1 MKSEK
6 FATALVVFVVL
17 SGSGAMAQDDKG
29 VDGVTG
35 ATQVQHSGQFS
46 GQRFQALQQSQR
58 SEALPT
64 TGRLKIGGYGEAVM
78 TRNFYS
84 QSFNRYKK
92 PENYKDDGSH
102 GRFDLPHVCLNIG
115 YDFGKGWTMGS
126 EIEFEHGG
134 NGTAVEI
141 EAEEAGEYEAEVEK
155 GGEVNIEQFWINKE
169 FFQGMFNVKTGEII
183 VPVGYSNA
191 FHEPNQFFTVYR
203 PEGEAT
209 IMPNTWHQ
217 VGLSLW
223 GKVKNWR
230 YEAQFLS
237 GLNSESFTA
246 EDFVHYGATSPYEFK
261 VANNYAGAARV
272 DYYAGGAAARSGAN
286 PRLTP
291 QAPWLRVG
299 LSGYYGYTFRNT
311 LRTPGAK
318 YDDVTGALGIVAL
331 DFTLNRWNWIVR
343 GNIDYAHFSDADAI
357 SAYNQANWT
366 HHKYQDG
373 NPHHYSN
380 IGSHALAYA
389 VEAGYDVLSWNRSGR
404 RLRASQ
410 SPQRPQRSEALPTT
424 TSLQRSE
431 ALPTTFRE
439 KLWVFGRF
447 EHYNT
452 MASGTYK
459 EMYKYTKKY
468 RAVVGVNYQ
477 PVKQIT
483 IKGEY
488 SYRFFEKP
496 NNNGLASDSP
506 LYKQPY
512 NNEPSVSVGV
522 TYTGWFL

>member
-1 MKSEK
+1 ML
-6 FATALVVFVVL
+6 TAVL
-17 SGSGAMAQDDKG
+17 AFLTCSVKAQDN

-35 ATQVQHSGQFS
+35 ATQKTKKKES
-46 GQRFQALQQSQR
+46 
-58 SEALPT
+58 
-64 TGRLKIGGYGEAVM
+64 RLHIGGYGEAVM

-92 PENYKDDGSH
+92 PENYANDGSH

-115 YDFGKGWTMGS
+115 YDFGKGWTVGT

-155 GGEVNIEQFWINKE
+155 GGEVNIEQFWLNKE
-169 FFQGMFNVKTGEII
+169 FAKGKFNVKVGEII

-191 FHEPNQFFTVYR
+191 YHEPNQFFTVYR

-217 VGLSLW
+217 LGLSLW
-223 GKVKNWR
+223 GRVKDWR
-230 YEAQFLS
+230 YEAQLLS

-246 EDFVHYGATSPYEFK
+246 ENFVHNGATSPYEFK
-261 VANNYAGAARV
+261 VANNFAGAVRIDNYSV
-272 DYYAGGAAARSGAN
+272 KG
-286 PRLTP
+286 
-291 QAPWLRVG
+291 LRIG
-299 LSGYYGYTFRNT
+299 LSGYYGHTFRNT
-311 LRTPGAK
+311 LRTPGSK
-318 YDDVTGALGIVAL
+318 YDNVRGALGIVTL
-331 DFTLNRWNWIVR
+331 DFVLNRWNWIVR
-343 GNIDYAHFSDADAI
+343 GNIDYAHFSDADEI

-380 IGSHALAYA
+380 IGSSAVAYA
-389 VEAGYDVLSWNRSGR
+389 IEAGYNIFSQIP
-404 RLRASQ
+404 RLKD
-410 SPQRPQRSEALPTT
+410 
-424 TSLQRSE
+424 
-431 ALPTTFRE
+431 E
-439 KLWVFGRF
+439 KLFLFGRF

-452 MASGTYK
+452 MATGTYK
-459 EMYKYTKKY
+459 SMYKYTKKY
-468 RAVVGVNYQ
+468 RGVIGLNYS
-477 PVKQIT
+477 PVKQVT

-506 LYKQPY
+506 LYTQPY
-512 NNEPSVSVGV
+512 NNEPSLSLGV
-522 TYTGWFL
+522 TYCGWFL

>member
-1 MKSEK
+1 MKASIIIG
-6 FATALVVFVVL
+6 VL
-17 SGSGAMAQDDKG
+17 AMMSLGAMAQEAK
-29 VDGVTG
+29 VDGTTG
-35 ATQVQHSGQFS
+35 ATRQTMKKD
-46 GQRFQALQQSQR
+46 
-58 SEALPT
+58 T
-64 TGRLKIGGYGEAVM
+64 TSRLTIGGYGEAVM

-92 PENYKDDGSH
+92 PESYKNDASH
-102 GRFDLPHVCLNIG
+102 GRFDLPHVCINIG
-115 YDFGKGWTMGS
+115 YDFGKGWSMGS

-155 GGEVNIEQFWINKE
+155 GGEVNIEQFWINKA
-169 FFQGMFNVKTGEII
+169 FFDGKFNIKAGEII

-191 FHEPNQFFTVYR
+191 HHEPNQFFTVYR

-217 VGLSLW
+217 MGLSLW
-223 GKVKNWR
+223 GKLKDWR
-230 YEAQFLS
+230 YEVEFLS

-246 EDFVHYGATSPYEFK
+246 ENFVHYGATSPYEFK
-261 VANNYAGAARV
+261 VANNYAGAVRIDNYSV
-272 DYYAGGAAARSGAN
+272 KG
-286 PRLTP
+286 
-291 QAPWLRVG
+291 LRIG

-311 LRTPGAK
+311 LRTPGSK

-331 DFTLNRWNWIVR
+331 DFVLNRWNWIVR
-343 GNIDYAHFSDADAI
+343 GNIDYAHFSDADEI

-380 IGSHALAYA
+380 IGSSALAYA
-389 VEAGYDVLSWNRSGR
+389 VEAGYNIF
-404 RLRASQ
+404 SQ
-410 SPQRPQRSEALPTT
+410 IPKLKD
-424 TSLQRSE
+424 
-431 ALPTTFRE
+431 E
-439 KLWVFGRF
+439 KLYAFGRF

-468 RAVVGVNYQ
+468 RCAFGVNYS

-512 NNEPSVSVGV
+512 NNEPSVSLGV
-522 TYTGWFL
+522 TYCGWFL

>member
-1 MKSEK
+1 MG
-6 FATALVVFVVL
+6 L
-17 SGSGAMAQDDKG
+17 GAMAQDAD
-29 VDGVTG
+29 VDATTG
-35 ATQVQHSGQFS
+35 AT
-46 GQRFQALQQSQR
+46 RQATKTDKVTD
-58 SEALPT
+58 ALS
-64 TGRLKIGGYGEAVM
+64 RLHIGGYGEAVM

-84 QSFNRYKK
+84 QSFNRYKA
-92 PENYKDDGSH
+92 PENYANDKSH
-102 GRFDLPHVCLNIG
+102 GRFDLPHVCLNLG

-155 GGEVNIEQFWINKE
+155 GGEVNIEQFWVNKA
-169 FFQGMFNVKTGEII
+169 FAGGKFNIKAGEII

-191 FHEPNQFFTVYR
+191 YHEPNQFFTVYR

-223 GKVKNWR
+223 GRLKEWR
-230 YEAQFLS
+230 YEAQLLS

-246 EDFVHYGATSPYEFK
+246 ESFVHYGATSPYEFK
-261 VANNYAGAARV
+261 VANNYAGAVRI
-272 DYYAGGAAARSGAN
+272 DNYTIKG
-286 PRLTP
+286 
-291 QAPWLRVG
+291 LRVG
-299 LSGYYGYTFRNT
+299 VSGYYGYTFRNT
-311 LRTPGAK
+311 LRMPGSQ

-343 GNIDYAHFSDADAI
+343 GNVDYAHFADADAI

-380 IGSHALAYA
+380 IGSNAVAYA
-389 VEAGYDVLSWNRSGR
+389 IEAGYDVLAGIA
-404 RLRASQ
+404 LMK
-410 SPQRPQRSEALPTT
+410 SEKRKEN
-424 TSLQRSE
+424 SD
-431 ALPTTFRE
+431 
-439 KLWVFGRF
+439 KLFVFGRF

-452 MASGTYK
+452 MASGTY
-459 EMYKYTKKY
+459 ESMYKYTKKY
-468 RAVVGVNYQ
+468 RTVVGVNYQ
-477 PVKQIT
+477 PVKQVT

-496 NNNGLASDSP
+496 NNNGLTSDSP

-512 NNEPSVSVGV
+512 NNEPSVSIGV

>member
-1 MKSEK
+1 MK
-6 FATALVVFVVL
+6 ATILIVILALLPLVVV
-17 SGSGAMAQDDKG
+17 AQESENND
-29 VDGVTG
+29 VDATTG
-35 ATQVQHSGQFS
+35 ASPKAAKNEKLKN
-46 GQRFQALQQSQR
+46 ALS
-58 SEALPT
+58 
-64 TGRLKIGGYGEAVM
+64 RLHIGGYGEAVM

-92 PENYKDDGSH
+92 PELYADDKSH
-102 GRFDLPHVCLNIG
+102 GRFDLPHICLNIG
-115 YDFGKGWTMGS
+115 YDFGKGWSMGS

-134 NGTAVEI
+134 TGSAVEI

-155 GGEVNIEQFWINKE
+155 GGEVNIEQFWINKA
-169 FFQGMFNVKTGEII
+169 FWDGKFNVKAGEII

-191 FHEPNQFFTVYR
+191 YHEPNQFFTCYR

-246 EDFVHYGATSPYEFK
+246 ENFVHYGVTSPYEFK
-261 VANNYAGAARV
+261 VANNFAGAARV
-272 DYYAGGAAARSGAN
+272 DYYFTEKRGA
-286 PRLTP
+286 
-291 QAPWLRVG
+291 QWLRVG

-311 LRTPGAK
+311 LRTPGSQ

-343 GNIDYAHFSDADAI
+343 GNIDYAHFSDADEI

-373 NPHHYSN
+373 NPHHYTN
-380 IGSHALAYA
+380 IGSSAVAYA
-389 VEAGYDVLSWNRSGR
+389 IEAGYDIFFQIPKLKDK
-404 RLRASQ
+404 
-410 SPQRPQRSEALPTT
+410 
-424 TSLQRSE
+424 
-431 ALPTTFRE
+431 E
-439 KLWVFGRF
+439 KLLLFGRF

-452 MASGTYK
+452 MASGTY
-459 EMYKYTKKY
+459 ESMYKYTKKY
-468 RAVVGVNYQ
+468 RCAFGVNYS
-477 PVKQIT
+477 PIKQIT

-488 SYRFFEKP
+488 SYRFFQKP
-496 NNNGLASDSP
+496 NNNGLTADSP

-512 NNEPSVSVGV
+512 NNEPSISLGV
-522 TYTGWFL
+522 TYTGWFM

>member
-1 MKSEK
+1 MG
-6 FATALVVFVVL
+6 L
-17 SGSGAMAQDDKG
+17 GAMAQDAD
-29 VDGVTG
+29 VDATTG
-35 ATQVQHSGQFS
+35 AT
-46 GQRFQALQQSQR
+46 RQATKTDKVTD
-58 SEALPT
+58 ALS
-64 TGRLKIGGYGEAVM
+64 RLDIGGYGEAVM

-84 QSFNRYKK
+84 QSFNRYKA
-92 PENYKDDGSH
+92 PENYANDKSH
-102 GRFDLPHVCLNIG
+102 GRFDLPHVCLNLG

-155 GGEVNIEQFWINKE
+155 GGEVNIEQFWVNKA
-169 FFQGMFNVKTGEII
+169 FAGGKFNIKAGEII

-191 FHEPNQFFTVYR
+191 YHEPNQFFTVYR

-223 GKVKNWR
+223 GRLKEWR

-246 EDFVHYGATSPYEFK
+246 ESFVHYGATSPYEFK
-261 VANNYAGAARV
+261 VANNYAGAVRI
-272 DYYAGGAAARSGAN
+272 DNYTIKG
-286 PRLTP
+286 
-291 QAPWLRVG
+291 LRVG
-299 LSGYYGYTFRNT
+299 VSGYYGYTFRNT
-311 LRTPGAK
+311 LRMPGSQ

-343 GNIDYAHFSDADAI
+343 GNVDYAHFADADAI

-380 IGSHALAYA
+380 IGSNAVAYA
-389 VEAGYDVLSWNRSGR
+389 IEAGYDVLAGIA
-404 RLRASQ
+404 LMK
-410 SPQRPQRSEALPTT
+410 SEKRKEN
-424 TSLQRSE
+424 SD
-431 ALPTTFRE
+431 
-439 KLWVFGRF
+439 KLFVFGRF

-452 MASGTYK
+452 MASGTY
-459 EMYKYTKKY
+459 ESMYKYTKKY
-468 RAVVGVNYQ
+468 RTVVGVNYQ
-477 PVKQIT
+477 PVKQVT

-496 NNNGLASDSP
+496 NNNGLTSDSP

-512 NNEPSVSVGV
+512 NNEPSVSIGV

>member
-1 MKSEK
+1 MAMAAVC
-6 FATALVVFVVL
+6 ATAQKE
-17 SGSGAMAQDDKG
+17 SND
-29 VDGVTG
+29 VDATTG
-35 ATQVQHSGQFS
+35 ATK
-46 GQRFQALQQSQR
+46 QAT
-58 SEALPT
+58 PT
-64 TGRLKIGGYGEAVM
+64 RLTIGGYGEAVM
-78 TRNFYS
+78 TRNFFS

-92 PENYKDDGSH
+92 PEIYKNDASH

-169 FFQGMFNVKTGEII
+169 FAGGKFNVKAGEMI
-183 VPVGYSNA
+183 VPVGYTNA
-191 FHEPNQFFTVYR
+191 HHEPNQFFTVYR

-217 VGLSLW
+217 VGVSLW
-223 GKVKNWR
+223 GRLKDWR

-246 EDFVHYGATSPYEFK
+246 ENFVHYGATSPYEFK
-261 VANNYAGAARV
+261 VANNYAGAVRI
-272 DYYAGGAAARSGAN
+272 DNYSIKG
-286 PRLTP
+286 
-291 QAPWLRVG
+291 LRVG

-318 YDDVTGALGIVAL
+318 YEDVTGALGIVAL

-343 GNIDYAHFSDADAI
+343 GNIDYAHLSDADAI

-389 VEAGYDVLSWNRSGR
+389 IEAGYSLP
-404 RLRASQ
+404 LTHSQ
-410 SPQRPQRSEALPTT
+410 GVGSS
-424 TSLQRSE
+424 
-431 ALPTTFRE
+431 
-439 KLWVFGRF
+439 KLIVFGRF

-452 MASGTYK
+452 MASGTYAP
-459 EMYKYTKKY
+459 MYKYTKKY
-468 RAVVGVNYQ
+468 RWAVGVNYS

-512 NNEPSVSVGV
+512 NNEPSVSIGV

>member
-1 MKSEK
+1 MKRAVIILFTIHFSL
-6 FATALVVFVVL
+6 FTA
-17 SGSGAMAQDDKG
+17 SAQD
-29 VDGVTG
+29 VDAMTG
-35 ATQVQHSGQFS
+35 ATQ
-46 GQRFQALQQSQR
+46 QAEKTEKKTEKTDILS
-58 SEALPT
+58 
-64 TGRLKIGGYGEAVM
+64 RLHIGGYGEAVM

-92 PENYKDDGSH
+92 PELYTDDKSH
-102 GRFDLPHVCLNIG
+102 GRFDLPHVVLNLG
-115 YDFGKGWTMGS
+115 YDFGKGWTLGS

-155 GGEVNIEQFWINKE
+155 GGEVNIEQFWINKA
-169 FFQGMFNVKTGEII
+169 FAGGKFNIKAGEII

-191 FHEPNQFFTVYR
+191 HHEPNQFFTVYR

-223 GKVKNWR
+223 GQLKDWR
-230 YEAQFLS
+230 YEAQLLS

-246 EDFVHYGATSPYEFK
+246 ENFVHYGATSPYEFK
-261 VANNYAGAARV
+261 VANNYAGAVRIDNYSV
-272 DYYAGGAAARSGAN
+272 KG
-286 PRLTP
+286 
-291 QAPWLRVG
+291 LRVG

-311 LRTPGAK
+311 LRTPGTK

-331 DFTLNRWNWIVR
+331 DFSLNRWNWIVR
-343 GNIDYAHFSDADAI
+343 GNIDYAHFSDADEI

-380 IGSHALAYA
+380 IGSHAVAYA
-389 VEAGYDVLSWNRSGR
+389 IEAGYNVFSQIP
-404 RLRASQ
+404 RLKD
-410 SPQRPQRSEALPTT
+410 
-424 TSLQRSE
+424 
-431 ALPTTFRE
+431 E
-439 KLWVFGRF
+439 KLFVFGRY

-459 EMYKYTKKY
+459 SLYQYTKKY
-468 RAVVGVNYQ
+468 RCAFGVNYS
-477 PVKQIT
+477 PMKQIT

-512 NNEPSVSVGV
+512 NNEPSVSIGV
-522 TYTGWFL
+522 TYSGWFL

>member
-1 MKSEK
+1 MM
-6 FATALVVFVVL
+6 FIVALVILVGL
-17 SGSGAMAQDDKG
+17 QSLEASPTMACSAKVQED

-35 ATQVQHSGQFS
+35 ATQQGAKTEKQKGMLS
-46 GQRFQALQQSQR
+46 
-58 SEALPT
+58 
-64 TGRLKIGGYGEAVM
+64 RLHIGSYGEAVM
-78 TRNFYS
+78 SRNFYS

-92 PENYKDDGSH
+92 PANYADDKSH

-155 GGEVNIEQFWINKE
+155 GGEVNIEQFWINKA
-169 FFQGMFNVKTGEII
+169 FLGGRFNVKAGEII

-191 FHEPNQFFTVYR
+191 HHEPNQFFTVYR

-217 VGLSLW
+217 VGVSLW
-223 GKVKNWR
+223 GKVKTWR
-230 YEAQFLS
+230 YEAQLLS

-246 EDFVHYGATSPYEFK
+246 ENFVHYGATSPYEFK
-261 VANNYAGAARV
+261 VANNYAGAARI
-272 DYYAGGAAARSGAN
+272 DNYSLKG
-286 PRLTP
+286 
-291 QAPWLRVG
+291 LRIG
-299 LSGYYGYTFRNT
+299 LSGYYGYTFRNS
-311 LRTPGAK
+311 LRTPGTK

-331 DFTLNRWNWIVR
+331 DFSLNRWNWIVR
-343 GNIDYAHFSDADAI
+343 GNIDYAHFSDADEI

-373 NPHHYSN
+373 NPHHYTN
-380 IGSHALAYA
+380 IGKNALAYA
-389 VEAGYDVLSWNRSGR
+389 IEAGYNVF
-404 RLRASQ
+404 SQ
-410 SPQRPQRSEALPTT
+410 IPKMKD
-424 TSLQRSE
+424 
-431 ALPTTFRE
+431 E
-439 KLWVFGRF
+439 KFFVFGRF

-452 MASGTYK
+452 MASGTYAP
-459 EMYKYTKKY
+459 MYKYTKKY
-468 RAVVGVNYQ
+468 RCAFGLNYQ

-496 NNNGLASDSP
+496 NNNGLSSDSP

-512 NNEPSVSVGV
+512 NNEPSVSIGV
-522 TYTGWFL
+522 TYCGWFL

>member
-1 MKSEK
+1 MKTTII
-6 FATALVVFVVL
+6 AMVLALTGL
-17 SGSGAMAQDDKG
+17 DAQAQD
-29 VDGVTG
+29 VDGTTG
-35 ATQVQHSGQFS
+35 ATQQTAKKEKVS
-46 GQRFQALQQSQR
+46 
-58 SEALPT
+58 
-64 TGRLKIGGYGEAVM
+64 RLHVGGYGEAVM

-92 PENYKDDGSH
+92 PENYKDDASH

-115 YDFGKGWTMGS
+115 YDFGKGWTLGT

-169 FFQGMFNVKTGEII
+169 FAGGKFNIKAGEII

-191 FHEPNQFFTVYR
+191 YHEPNQFFTVYR

-223 GKVKNWR
+223 GRVKDWR
-230 YEAQFLS
+230 YEAQLLS

-246 EDFVHYGATSPYEFK
+246 ENFVHYGATSPYEFK
-261 VANNYAGAARV
+261 VANNYAGAVRV
-272 DYYAGGAAARSGAN
+272 DYYPSDKRWGQG
-286 PRLTP
+286 
-291 QAPWLRVG
+291 LRIG
-299 LSGYYGYTFRNT
+299 LSGYDGYTFRNT

-331 DFTLNRWNWIVR
+331 DFQLKRWGWIVR
-343 GNIDYAHFSDADAI
+343 GNIDYAHLSDADEI

-373 NPHHYSN
+373 NPHHYTN
-380 IGSHALAYA
+380 IGKNALAYA
-389 VEAGYDVLSWNRSGR
+389 LEAGYNMMAISQQPKANR
-404 RLRASQ
+404 Q
-410 SPQRPQRSEALPTT
+410 
-424 TSLQRSE
+424 
-431 ALPTTFRE
+431 
-439 KLWVFGRF
+439 KLYLFGRF

-452 MASGTYK
+452 MAAGTYAS
-459 EMYKYTKKY
+459 MYKYTKRY
-468 RAVVGVNYQ
+468 RYAVGVNYQ
-477 PVKQIT
+477 PVSQIT

-496 NNNGLASDSP
+496 NNNGLAADSP
-506 LYKQPY
+506 LYQQPY
-512 NNEPSVSVGV
+512 NNEPSVSIGV
-522 TYTGWFL
+522 TYCGNFL

>member
-1 MKSEK
+1 MI
-6 FATALVVFVVL
+6 VVMGVESIL
-17 SGSGAMAQDDKG
+17 AMAQESDKRNI
-29 VDGVTG
+29 DAVTG
-35 ATQVQHSGQFS
+35 ATRQVANVPSG
-46 GQRFQALQQSQR
+46 L
-58 SEALPT
+58 T
-64 TGRLKIGGYGEAVM
+64 IGGYGEAVM

-92 PENYKDDGSH
+92 PENYVNDKSH

-115 YDFGKGWTMGS
+115 YDFGNGWTMGS

-169 FFQGMFNVKTGEII
+169 FMGGKLNVKAGEII

-191 FHEPNQFFTVYR
+191 YHEPNQFFTVYR

-217 VGLSLW
+217 VGVSLW
-223 GKVKNWR
+223 GRLKNWR
-230 YEAQFLS
+230 YEAQLLS

-246 EDFVHYGATSPYEFK
+246 ESFVHYGATSPYEFK
-261 VANNYAGAARV
+261 VANNYAGAMRIDNYSV
-272 DYYAGGAAARSGAN
+272 KG
-286 PRLTP
+286 
-291 QAPWLRVG
+291 LRIG

-311 LRTPGAK
+311 LRTPGTK

-331 DFTLNRWNWIVR
+331 DFSLNRWNWIVR
-343 GNIDYAHFSDADAI
+343 GNIDYAHFSDADEI

-380 IGSHALAYA
+380 IGSHAVAYA
-389 VEAGYDVLSWNRSGR
+389 IEAGYNIF
-404 RLRASQ
+404 SQ
-410 SPQRPQRSEALPTT
+410 IPKLKD
-424 TSLQRSE
+424 
-431 ALPTTFRE
+431 E
-439 KLWVFGRF
+439 KLYAFGRF

-452 MASGTYK
+452 MASGTYTS
-459 EMYKYTKKY
+459 MYKYTKKY
-468 RAVVGVNYQ
+468 RYALGINYS
-477 PVKQIT
+477 PLKQIT

-512 NNEPSVSVGV
+512 NNEPSVSLGV
-522 TYTGWFL
+522 TYCGRFL

>member
-1 MKSEK
+1 MKRAVIILFTIHFSL
-6 FATALVVFVVL
+6 FTA
-17 SGSGAMAQDDKG
+17 SAQD
-29 VDGVTG
+29 VDAMTG
-35 ATQVQHSGQFS
+35 ATQ
-46 GQRFQALQQSQR
+46 QAEKTEKKTEKTDILS
-58 SEALPT
+58 
-64 TGRLKIGGYGEAVM
+64 RLHIGGYGEAVM

-92 PENYKDDGSH
+92 PELYTDDKSH
-102 GRFDLPHVCLNIG
+102 GRFDLPHVVLNLG
-115 YDFGKGWTMGS
+115 YDFGKGWTLGS

-155 GGEVNIEQFWINKE
+155 GGEVNIEQFWINKA
-169 FFQGMFNVKTGEII
+169 FAGGKFNIKAGEII

-191 FHEPNQFFTVYR
+191 HHEPNQFFTVYR

-223 GKVKNWR
+223 GQLKDWR
-230 YEAQFLS
+230 YEAQLLS

-246 EDFVHYGATSPYEFK
+246 ENFVHYGATSPYEFK
-261 VANNYAGAARV
+261 VANNYAGAVRIDNYSV
-272 DYYAGGAAARSGAN
+272 KG
-286 PRLTP
+286 
-291 QAPWLRVG
+291 LRVG

-311 LRTPGAK
+311 LRTPGSK

-331 DFTLNRWNWIVR
+331 DFSLNRWNWIVR
-343 GNIDYAHFSDADAI
+343 GNIDYAHFSDADEI

-380 IGSHALAYA
+380 IGSHAVAYA
-389 VEAGYDVLSWNRSGR
+389 IEAGYNVFSQIP
-404 RLRASQ
+404 RLKD
-410 SPQRPQRSEALPTT
+410 
-424 TSLQRSE
+424 
-431 ALPTTFRE
+431 E
-439 KLWVFGRF
+439 KLFVFGRY

-459 EMYKYTKKY
+459 SLYQYTKKY
-468 RAVVGVNYQ
+468 RCAFGVNYS
-477 PVKQIT
+477 PMKQIT

-512 NNEPSVSVGV
+512 NNEPSVSIGV
-522 TYTGWFL
+522 TYSGWFL

>member
-1 MKSEK
+1 MKPLLL
-6 FATALVVFVVL
+6 TVVL
-17 SGSGAMAQDDKG
+17 AMSGLCGMAQEQE
-29 VDGVTG
+29 VDATTG
-35 ATQVQHSGQFS
+35 AT
-46 GQRFQALQQSQR
+46 RQASKTEKLTN
-58 SEALPT
+58 ALS
-64 TGRLKIGGYGEAVM
+64 RLTIGGYGEAVM

-84 QSFNRYKK
+84 QSFNRYKR
-92 PENYKDDGSH
+92 PELYANDKSH
-102 GRFDLPHVCLNIG
+102 GRFDLPHICLNLG

-155 GGEVNIEQFWINKE
+155 GGEVNIEQFWINKA
-169 FFQGMFNVKTGEII
+169 FAGGKFNVKAGEII

-191 FHEPNQFFTVYR
+191 YHEPDKFFTVYR

-217 VGLSLW
+217 VGVSLW
-223 GKVKNWR
+223 GRLKNWR

-246 EDFVHYGATSPYEFK
+246 ENFVHYGATSPYEFK
-261 VANNYAGAARV
+261 VANNYAGA
-272 DYYAGGAAARSGAN
+272 
-286 PRLTP
+286 
-291 QAPWLRVG
+291 LRIDNYSVKGLRIG

-311 LRTPGAK
+311 LRTPGSQ

-343 GNIDYAHFSDADAI
+343 GNVDYAHFADADAI

-380 IGSHALAYA
+380 IGSNAVAYA
-389 VEAGYDVLSWNRSGR
+389 LEAGYNVMAL
-404 RLRASQ
+404 LRCRQAS
-410 SPQRPQRSEALPTT
+410 PA
-424 TSLQRSE
+424 
-431 ALPTTFRE
+431 E
-439 KLWVFGRF
+439 KLFLFGRF

-452 MASGTYK
+452 MASGTY
-459 EMYKYTKKY
+459 ESMYKYTKKY
-468 RAVVGVNYQ
+468 RCAFGVNYQ
-477 PVKQIT
+477 PVKQVT

-496 NNNGLASDSP
+496 NNNGLTSDSP

-512 NNEPSVSVGV
+512 NNEPSISLGV

>member
-1 MKSEK
+1 MKRAVIILFTIHFSL
-6 FATALVVFVVL
+6 FTA
-17 SGSGAMAQDDKG
+17 SAQD
-29 VDGVTG
+29 VDAMTG
-35 ATQVQHSGQFS
+35 ATQ
-46 GQRFQALQQSQR
+46 QAEKTEKKTEKTDILS
-58 SEALPT
+58 
-64 TGRLKIGGYGEAVM
+64 RLHIGGYGEAVM

-92 PENYKDDGSH
+92 PELYTDDKSH
-102 GRFDLPHVCLNIG
+102 GRFDLPHVVLNLG
-115 YDFGKGWTMGS
+115 YDFGKGWTLGS

-155 GGEVNIEQFWINKE
+155 GGEVNIEQFWINKA
-169 FFQGMFNVKTGEII
+169 FAGGKFNIKAGEII

-191 FHEPNQFFTVYR
+191 HHEPNQFFTVYR

-223 GKVKNWR
+223 GQLKNWR
-230 YEAQFLS
+230 YEAQLLS

-246 EDFVHYGATSPYEFK
+246 ENFVHYGATSPYEFK
-261 VANNYAGAARV
+261 VANNYAGAVRIDNYSV
-272 DYYAGGAAARSGAN
+272 KG
-286 PRLTP
+286 
-291 QAPWLRVG
+291 LRIG

-311 LRTPGAK
+311 LRTPGTK

-331 DFTLNRWNWIVR
+331 DFSLNRWNWIVR
-343 GNIDYAHFSDADAI
+343 GNIDYAHFSDADEI

-380 IGSHALAYA
+380 IGSNAVAYA
-389 VEAGYDVLSWNRSGR
+389 IEAGYNVF
-404 RLRASQ
+404 SQ
-410 SPQRPQRSEALPTT
+410 IPKLKD
-424 TSLQRSE
+424 
-431 ALPTTFRE
+431 E
-439 KLWVFGRF
+439 KLFVFGRY

-459 EMYKYTKKY
+459 SLYQYTKKY
-468 RAVVGVNYQ
+468 RCAFGVNYS
-477 PVKQIT
+477 PMKQIT

-506 LYKQPY
+506 LYKLPY

-522 TYTGWFL
+522 TYSGWFL

>member
-1 MKSEK
+1 MGVR
-6 FATALVVFVVL
+6 TACTVIITLSSSFFVL
-17 SGSGAMAQDDKG
+17 HSASAQD
-29 VDGVTG
+29 VDATTG
-35 ATQVQHSGQFS
+35 ATKQTAKAEKQ
-46 GQRFQALQQSQR
+46 
-58 SEALPT
+58 
-64 TGRLKIGGYGEAVM
+64 TGNLSRLHIGGYGEAVM

-92 PENYKDDGSH
+92 PELYTDYKSH
-102 GRFDLPHVCLNIG
+102 GRFDLPHVVLNLG
-115 YDFGKGWTMGS
+115 YDFGKGWTLGS

-155 GGEVNIEQFWINKE
+155 GGEVNIEQFWINKA
-169 FFQGMFNVKTGEII
+169 FAGGKFNIKAGEII

-191 FHEPNQFFTVYR
+191 HHEPNQFFTVYR

-223 GKVKNWR
+223 GQLKDWR
-230 YEAQFLS
+230 YEAQLLS

-246 EDFVHYGATSPYEFK
+246 ENFVHNGATSPYEFK
-261 VANNYAGAARV
+261 VANNYAGAVRIDNYSV
-272 DYYAGGAAARSGAN
+272 KG
-286 PRLTP
+286 
-291 QAPWLRVG
+291 LRVG

-311 LRTPGAK
+311 LRTPGTK

-331 DFTLNRWNWIVR
+331 DFSLNRWNWIVR
-343 GNIDYAHFSDADAI
+343 GNIDYAHFSDADEI

-380 IGSHALAYA
+380 IGSNAVAYA
-389 VEAGYDVLSWNRSGR
+389 IEAGYNVF
-404 RLRASQ
+404 SQ
-410 SPQRPQRSEALPTT
+410 IPKLKD
-424 TSLQRSE
+424 
-431 ALPTTFRE
+431 E
-439 KLWVFGRF
+439 KLFVFGRY

-459 EMYKYTKKY
+459 SLYQYTKKY
-468 RAVVGVNYQ
+468 RCAFGVNYS
-477 PVKQIT
+477 PMKQIT

-512 NNEPSVSVGV
+512 NNEPSVSIGV
-522 TYTGWFL
+522 TYSGWFL

>member
-1 MKSEK
+1 MKTMML
-6 FATALVVFVVL
+6 TAALAIL
-17 SGSGAMAQDDKG
+17 ACAANAQEE

-35 ATQVQHSGQFS
+35 AT
-46 GQRFQALQQSQR
+46 RQAAKTEKQKGILS
-58 SEALPT
+58 
-64 TGRLKIGGYGEAVM
+64 RLHIGGYGEAVM

-92 PENYKDDGSH
+92 PENYADDKSH

-155 GGEVNIEQFWINKE
+155 GGEVNIEQFWLNKA
-169 FFQGMFNVKTGEII
+169 FAGGKFNIKAGEII

-191 FHEPNQFFTVYR
+191 YHEPNQFFTVYR

-217 VGLSLW
+217 VGVSLW
-223 GKVKNWR
+223 GRVKNWR

-246 EDFVHYGATSPYEFK
+246 ENFVHYGATSPYEFK
-261 VANNYAGAARV
+261 VANNYAAAARV
-272 DYYAGGAAARSGAN
+272 DYYAGGAAARSSAN

-343 GNIDYAHFSDADAI
+343 GNVDYAHFSDADEI

-380 IGSHALAYA
+380 IGKNALAYA
-389 VEAGYDVLSWNRSGR
+389 IEAGYNVF
-404 RLRASQ
+404 SQ
-410 SPQRPQRSEALPTT
+410 IPKLKD
-424 TSLQRSE
+424 
-431 ALPTTFRE
+431 E
-439 KLWVFGRF
+439 KLFVFGRF

-452 MASGTYK
+452 MASGTYTS
-459 EMYKYTKKY
+459 MYKYTKKY
-468 RAVVGVNYQ
+468 RYAFGVNYQ

-512 NNEPSVSVGV
+512 NNEPSVSLGV